1 VSHIDPL
8 PFRFRVPGQE
18 TLDSTGISSISYRGQ
33 GLLHLE
39 GGFLAFEW
47 RTARKTQRIDGSGVA
62 TDVEH
67 SPIGTL
73 EVPVDWIV
81 GARLRGGWWWP
92 RLELRAQ
99 KLDAF
104 DGFPGKHPDVV
115 RLKIRRRDREH
126 ARRFVAAIEGERDV
140 DAFPSE
146 RGDARLK
153 PPRRGR

>member
-1 VSHIDPL
+1 MSRIDPL

-18 TLDSTGISSISYRGQ
+18 TLDSTGISSVSYRGQ

-47 RTARKTQRIDGSGVA
+47 RTTRKTQRIDGSGVA

-73 EVPVDWIV
+73 EVPVEWIT
-81 GARLRGGWWWP
+81 GARLRGGWWRP

-104 DGFPGKHPDVV
+104 DGFPGKRPDVV

-126 ARRFVAAIEGERDV
+126 ARRFVAEIEQERGV
-140 DAFPSE
+140 GALPSE
-146 RGDARLK
+146 RDDSRLG
-153 PPRRGR
+153 PPRRGP